1 MAQWGFPSQ
10 LKLSSTQT
18 FQENG
23 GEKDPKASWSF
34 PVSCFYSVSQCVC
47 PRKERWRSLLKV
59 CGVGQ
64 RLASRLK
71 HILLTGTHHDII
83 TMTSAYVPFWWST
96 IVFVRRQ
103 PCTHTHIQNRTFF
116 LMKGISHTLTHR
128 LLQTLATIQKTH
140 KSPSS
145 LRAFWTL
152 QVICLT
158 AIKCWKGTRGVFMKA
173 IIACKDLVCLR

>member
-10 LKLSSTQT
+10 LKLSRTQT

-47 PRKERWRSLLKV
+47 PWKESWRSLLKV
-59 CGVGQ
+59 CRVGQ
-64 RLASRLK
+64 QLASHLK

-96 IVFVRRQ
+96 IVSVHRQ
-103 PCTHTHIQNRTFF
+103 PCTHTALNMLEAEHFF
-116 LMKGISHTLTHR
+116 HEWHHTHSDSQTSKNTCNDTENTQKSFIVKSILNPESHLFDR
-128 LLQTLATIQKTH
+128 NEMLERNEGCFL
-140 KSPSS
+140 
-145 LRAFWTL
+145 
-152 QVICLT
+152 
-158 AIKCWKGTRGVFMKA
+158 WKQ
-173 IIACKDLVCLR
+173 